1 LHYWNSSLHTNRL
14 ITKNRLISTTQIKQ
28 ALICSKLE
36 RKVVE
41 ELVYVNLSATDRLLR
56 VIAGFTMIAVDYA
69 ANLNWDIFIL
79 VIGCWGVLTS
89 AFGFCPFYKLIGRS
103 TCPFD

>member
-1 LHYWNSSLHTNRL
+1 VVKNYL
-14 ITKNRLISTTQIKQ
+14 ILSNHSKQ

-36 RKVVE
+36 HKVVE
-41 ELVYVNLSATDRLLR
+41 EVVYVNLSATDRLLR